1 MEIKNPLE
9 NYIISLLYGIMY
21 DLNDEKY
28 SLEMRLELAAFIL
41 KEYDDYK

>member
-21 DLNDEKY
+21 DLNEQY
-28 SLEMRLELAAFIL
+28 SPEMRLELAAFVL
-41 KEYDDYK
+41 KEYNDYK

>member
-21 DLNDEKY
+21 DLDERY
-28 SLEMRLELAAFIL
+28 SVEMRLELAAFVL
-41 KEYDDYK
+41 KEYNDYK

>member
-21 DLNDEKY
+21 DLNEQY
-28 SLEMRLELAAFIL
+28 SVEMRLELAAFVL
-41 KEYDDYK
+41 KEYNDYK